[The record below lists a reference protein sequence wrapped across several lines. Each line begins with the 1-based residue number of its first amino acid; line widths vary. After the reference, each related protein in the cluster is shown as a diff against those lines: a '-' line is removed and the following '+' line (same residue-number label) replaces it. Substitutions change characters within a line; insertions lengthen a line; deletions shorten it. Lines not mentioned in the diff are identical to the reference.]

1 LAAILKNEYNDMTDE
16 ELKSTDPEDIEY
28 LLLKVESSLG
38 IKLVENELGHIK
50 TFGEFCDYIADKIQL
65 NNSNDCTT
73 QQAFYK
79 LRSAV
84 ETTLQLDRNEIIP
97 NLELTELLPRKNR
110 KTLVKNLESK
120 LDFRLDILSPPDWIV
135 STLVVLL
142 LCSLVGLFIK
152 WQFGLLGLVISI
164 FGFWI
169 SAKLG
174 NELNFQTLGQ
184 IAEKMT
190 RDNYLKARR
199 NSKTFNKY
207 EIEKVLTDLFAT
219 DLALDKSLLTRDSTF
234 A

>member
-1 LAAILKNEYNDMTDE
+1 MTDE
-16 ELKSTDPEDIEY
+16 ELKNTDREDVEY
-28 LLLKVESSLG
+28 LLLKVESSFG
-38 IKLVENELGHIK
+38 ITLAENELGHIM
-50 TFGEFCDYIADKIQL
+50 TFGQFCDYIADKIQL
-65 NNSNDCTT
+65 DNSNDCTT

-84 ETTLQLDRNEIIP
+84 STTLQLDRNEIIP

-135 STLVVLL
+135 STLLVLL
-142 LCSLVGLFIK
+142 LFSLVGLFIK
-152 WQFGLLGLVISI
+152 WQFGLLGLLISI
-164 FGFWI
+164 CGFWV

-190 RDNYLKARR
+190 RDNYLKARH
-199 NSKTFNKY
+199 NSKTFNKS

-219 DLALDKSLLTRDSTF
+219 DLGLDKSLLTRDSTF

>member
-1 LAAILKNEYNDMTDE
+1 MTDD
-16 ELKSTDPEDIEY
+16 ELKYTDREDVEY
-28 LLLKVESSLG
+28 LLLKVESSFG
-38 IKLVENELGHIK
+38 ITLAENELEHIK
-50 TFGEFCDYIADKIQL
+50 TFGQFCDYIANKIQL
-65 NNSNDCTT
+65 DNSNDCTT

-84 ETTLQLDRNEIIP
+84 ATTLQLDRNEIIP

-110 KTLVKNLESK
+110 KTLVKHLESE

-164 FGFWI
+164 CGFWV

-174 NELNFQTLGQ
+174 NEINFQTLGQ

-199 NSKTFNKY
+199 NSKSFNKS

-234 A
+234 T